1 MRDALQ
7 FFAIWLAGVA
17 VFMIFWVL
25 LKSGAGDPE
34 DDGPDVR
41 QGGPPPGSG
50 A

>member
-1 MRDALQ
+1 MNALQ
-7 FFAIWLAGVA
+7 GLAVWIGLLA

-34 DDGPDVR
+34 DDGPDA
-41 QGGPPPGSG
+41 PPPPPPSG